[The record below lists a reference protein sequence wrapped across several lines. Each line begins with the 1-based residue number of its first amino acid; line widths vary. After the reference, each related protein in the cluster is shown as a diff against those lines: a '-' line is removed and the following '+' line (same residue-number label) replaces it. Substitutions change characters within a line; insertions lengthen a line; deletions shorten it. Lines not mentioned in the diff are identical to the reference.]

1 MKNIN
6 HVSFELIE
14 PCSRH
19 DQSLSIGQ
27 SPWNEKPKTR
37 SFENIVLPKGSY
49 VWHSHFPSLNL
60 KRWPPDIPRSSPG
73 FQPVLLKS
81 QQSGFVFSPW
91 INHQKQAFIESYKQ
105 LISNVTKSAL
115 ANIFFIIT
123 SGTGNS
129 PSYNQVFRGATRY
142 LRFQDL
148 RGQAQKNQ
156 TS

>member
-1 MKNIN
+1 MSGTPI
-6 HVSFELIE
+6 SQARIWIE
-14 PCSRH
+14 
-19 DQSLSIGQ
+19 D
-27 SPWNEKPKTR
+27 T
-37 SFENIVLPKGSY
+37 
-49 VWHSHFPSLNL
+49 WHSQVYMHISFKEKTKL
-60 KRWPPDIPRSSPG
+60 PPDIPRSSPG